1 MTSADCDTVLNRKLE
16 RDRSITG
23 INMTKAISS
32 VGASVETLAVVP
44 LLSGR
49 SLVLAQLV
57 LHLNRS
63 KAMLFPPGFLQ

>member
-1 MTSADCDTVLNRKLE
+1 
-16 RDRSITG
+16 
-23 INMTKAISS
+23 MTKAISS